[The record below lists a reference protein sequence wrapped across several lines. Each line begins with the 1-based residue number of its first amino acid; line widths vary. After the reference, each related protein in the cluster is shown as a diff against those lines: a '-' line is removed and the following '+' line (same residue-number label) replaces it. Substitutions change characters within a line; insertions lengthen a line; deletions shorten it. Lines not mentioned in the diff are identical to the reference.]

1 MKNIIVV
8 GAFIILGIFLA
19 QLVIGDDET
28 SIRGSSKNFL
38 ERQIQQLD
46 DLELDFE

>member
-1 MKNIIVV
+1 MKNIIII

-28 SIRGSSKNFL
+28 SIRGSSEKFL
-38 ERQIQQLD
+38 NKQIEQLD
-46 DLELDFE
+46 ELELTYE